1 MKIFKTVGNWLSR
14 AWSGVTGLW
23 SKLDKKADQIVPVAV
38 TVVQAVK
45 KAIESETFE
54 VVKEIVKNTIPGTVD
69 DAIIDKAV
77 SIAEKNIPV
86 IAIQLEIIKAI
97 SETEGTPE
105 QMKASL
111 IALKN
116 VFGDKWEKFTTGLA
130 QSIIEAFSDGKCTG
144 AEAYRLAKE
153 YYDEYVK
160 K

>member
-1 MKIFKTVGNWLSR
+1 MKIFKKAWNW
-14 AWSGVTGLW
+14 VTGLW

-38 TVVQAVK
+38 NVVQAVK

-86 IAIQLEIIKAI
+86 IDIQLEIIKAI

-111 IALKN
+111 SALKN